1 MSNWDLSKFEKDEQ
15 DRQEKERKD
24 RLERHNAEVENE
36 RAAAAARK
44 AQLDKE
50 EQDRFQRRLEEEREQ
65 KSYEELKHI
74 AEESRRSNSSDEA
87 IRIEGV
93 KVGVSLNLI
102 LNAVSVSSGLKD
114 QIEFSTGVRTPEIFR
129 IGMQDLKRLL

>member
-1 MSNWDLSKFEKDEQ
+1 LQRN
-15 DRQEKERKD
+15 QE
-24 RLERHNAEVENE
+24 EVIVNNLV
-36 RAAAAARK
+36 R
-44 AQLDKE
+44 
-50 EQDRFQRRLEEEREQ
+50 
-65 KSYEELKHI
+65 Y
-74 AEESRRSNSSDEA
+74 NSDEA